1 MKKVGLFQ
9 RMHFLLALAL
19 PGLVTTGCVQG
30 PLAASYWKTIDGIL
44 IVLVFLFLVGYTL
57 ATMRSDKEG

>member
-1 MKKVGLFQ
+1 
-9 RMHFLLALAL
+9 MHFLLALAL